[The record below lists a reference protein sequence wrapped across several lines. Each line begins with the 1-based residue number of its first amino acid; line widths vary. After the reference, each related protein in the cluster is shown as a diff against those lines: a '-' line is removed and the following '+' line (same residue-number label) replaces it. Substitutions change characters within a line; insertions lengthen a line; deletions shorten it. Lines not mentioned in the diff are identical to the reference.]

1 MVAETIDPTTV
12 AYLVE
17 KFGFP
22 VAVAIVLLCVVIA
35 LVMLIIKSIITRQKL
50 MDTYYFK
57 NLDEKLDEYNTS
69 LKDTS
74 NTLNTI
80 VLEMRCVSLKLGE
93 CSNRIE
99 SLESKSIAY
108 VFREGSINRV
118 KNNQEIDVTTQIIGK

>member
-1 MVAETIDPTTV
+1 MAAETIDPMAV

-22 VAVAIVLLCVVIA
+22 VAVSIVLLCVITT
-35 LVMLIIKSIITRQKL
+35 LVVLMVKSIVTRQKL
-50 MDTYYFK
+50 WDTYYFK

-74 NTLNTI
+74 NTLNVI
-80 VLEMRCVSLKLGE
+80 ILEIRCMSLKLSE

>member
-1 MVAETIDPTTV
+1 MVAETVDPMTV

-22 VAVAIVLLCVVIA
+22 VAVAIVLLCAITTLVV
-35 LVMLIIKSIITRQKL
+35 LMVKSIVTRQKL
-50 MDTYYFK
+50 WDSYYFK
-57 NLDEKLDEYNTS
+57 NLDEKLDEYNKS
-69 LKDTS
+69 LKDTY
-74 NTLNTI
+74 NTLNVI
-80 VLEMRCVSLKLGE
+80 ILEMRCVSLKLSE